1 MCELIQKVNGMP
13 PDTINLHDSLILD
26 LEMDSVELIDLLIQ
40 LEGYGVIID
49 ESQITS
55 KLTAEQIAERLMS
68 TDVA

>member
-1 MCELIQKVNGMP
+1 MP